1 MMEVAT
7 ALKRIRFSVNRVSG
21 DREHYLDP
29 EDIRILLAR
38 LPLGLWA
45 KLRAVHFND
54 RSWGART
61 LGYVTRG
68 HREIAIC
75 ALPPRISLTRM
86 LVDGTG
92 SKGQKKTSPTEFGAV
107 WGRPWSRL
115 AVRVFLHELG
125 HLQVVDESTNEPRK
139 RYAKERK
146 AQEFADY
153 WRMKLWSASLDNLA
167 PEHNGPDMEEVAA
180 LRRID

>member
-1 MMEVAT
+1 LV
-7 ALKRIRFSVNRVSG
+7 
-21 DREHYLDP
+21 
-29 EDIRILLAR
+29 R

-75 ALPPRISLTRM
+75 ALPPRISVTRM

-92 SKGQKKTSPTEFGAV
+92 SKDEK
-107 WGRPWSRL
+107 RPRPRNSAQCGEDR
-115 AVRVFLHELG
+115 G
-125 HLQVVDESTNEPRK
+125 H
-139 RYAKERK
+139 
-146 AQEFADY
+146 
-153 WRMKLWSASLDNLA
+153 
-167 PEHNGPDMEEVAA
+167 G
-180 LRRID
+180 